1 VGRLEACPTLYTPT
15 MSSAAHDA
23 KDENPYSPPASTSEV
38 DEPRPQERH
47 NFLSLVVYNV
57 LMRTGWI
64 FKTESS
70 IMPAVLD
77 SFELL
82 GTPRWALAWMRGALP
97 LLNRFGQ
104 SVPPLM
110 MSRQIKIMPRK
121 KWAFVA
127 TTTSMTLIFAVL
139 TTIWLVPGLIRPH
152 TGPITWLVPLVYLT
166 LYAAFFMAVG
176 VNQLTYNTIQGKL
189 IRVTHRGRLL
199 MIADSLGATSAVI
212 CAITLL
218 PQWLREKDADFHW
231 IFGFSTALFGLSS
244 LTAWALREEP
254 DAHEQPPQSFWKPF
268 VTAWRTLRED
278 ANFCRLGIVAA
289 LFSTSL
295 VLFPHYQALAREKLH
310 LGFDYLVWWVV
321 AQNIGTGLFSILTG
335 PLADRFGNRLS
346 LRILTLLIA
355 AAPQLAL
362 IFVQLLGTGEAAGE
376 QRGLAFAMVFLLVG
390 MTPVAQK
397 TFNNYTLEI
406 CQPADHPRYLSTLN
420 LCMAAPIFL
429 SPLVGGLIGLVGF
442 PPVYHGITALLLAGA
457 LLCNFLQEPRER
469 VKAVFTAGDESL

>member
-1 VGRLEACPTLYTPT
+1 MDAGAKLRYFGSVYTAP
-15 MSSAAHDA
+15 MNAAAHDA
-23 KDENPYSPPASTSEV
+23 KDEDESLPAPLTSAV
-38 DEPRPQERH
+38 DEPRPDERH
-47 NFLSLVVYNV
+47 NFLTLVVYNV

-82 GTPRWALAWMRGALP
+82 GTPKWALAWMRGALP

-110 MSRQIKIMPRK
+110 MARRIKIMPRK

-127 TTTSMTLIFAVL
+127 TTSSMTLIFAVL
-139 TTIWLVPGLIRPH
+139 TAIWLVPGLVKPQ
-152 TGPITWLVPLVYLT
+152 TGIVTWLIPLAYLI

-176 VNQLTYNTIQGKL
+176 INQLTYNTIQGKL

-199 MIADSLGATSAVI
+199 MIADSIGATSAVL
-212 CAITLL
+212 CALTLL
-218 PQWLREKDADFHW
+218 PQWLREDGADFHW
-231 IFGFSTALFGLSS
+231 IFGFSTLLFGISS
-244 LTAWALREEP
+244 LTAWILREQP
-254 DAHEQPPQSFWKPF
+254 DSHEQAPQPLWKPF
-268 VTAWRTLRED
+268 VTAWRTLQED
-278 ANFCRLGIVAA
+278 ANFRRLGLVAA

-355 AAPQLAL
+355 AAPQLAIIL
-362 IFVQLLGTGEAAGE
+362 VQIPQTG
-376 QRGLAFAMVFLLVG
+376 GLAFAMVFLLVG

-406 CQPADHPRYLSTLN
+406 ARPADHPRYLSTLN

-429 SPLVGGLIGLVGF
+429 SPLIGGLIGLIGF

-457 LLCNFLQEPRER
+457 LISTTLQEPRER
-469 VKAVFTAGDESL
+469 LKTVITPGDESL

>member
-1 VGRLEACPTLYTPT
+1 
-15 MSSAAHDA
+15 MNSAAHEA
-23 KDENPYSPPASTSEV
+23 MDEEEPLPAPLTSAV
-38 DEPRPQERH
+38 DEPRPDERH
-47 NFLSLVVYNV
+47 NFVTLVVYNV

-77 SFELL
+77 SFETL

-121 KWAFVA
+121 KWAFVG
-127 TTTSMTLIFAVL
+127 TTTSMTFIFAVL
-139 TTIWLVPGLIRPH
+139 TAIWLVPGLIQPH
-152 TGPITWLVPLVYLT
+152 TGLITWLIPLVYLI

-189 IRVTHRGRLL
+189 IRVSHRGRLL
-199 MIADSLGATSAVI
+199 MIADTIGAISAI
-212 CAITLL
+212 FFAITLL
-218 PQWLREKDADFHW
+218 SRWLREDSADFHW

-244 LTAWALREEP
+244 LTAWVLREQP
-254 DAHEQPPQSFWKPF
+254 DSHDQPPQSFWKPF

-278 ANFCRLGIVAA
+278 ANFRRLGIVAA
-289 LFSTSL
+289 LFSSSL
-295 VLFPHYQALAREKLH
+295 MLFPHYQTLAREQLH
-310 LGFDYLVWWVV
+310 LGFDYLLWWVV
-321 AQNIGTGLFSILTG
+321 AQNAGTGLFSILTG

-362 IFVQLLGTGEAAGE
+362 IVVQIPQAG
-376 QRGLAFAMVFLLVG
+376 GLAFAMVFLLVG

-406 CQPADHPRYLSTLN
+406 ARPADHPRYLSTLN

-429 SPLVGGLIGLVGF
+429 SPLVGGLVGLVGF
-442 PPVYHGITALLLAGA
+442 PPVYHGITVLLLAGA
-457 LLCNFLQEPRER
+457 FLSMTLQEPRER
-469 VKAVFTAGDESL
+469 LKTVITPGDDSL

>member
-1 VGRLEACPTLYTPT
+1 MKA
-15 MSSAAHDA
+15 AAHDA
-23 KDENPYSPPASTSEV
+23 KDEEKPLPAPLTSAI
-38 DEPRPQERH
+38 DEPRPDERH
-47 NFLSLVVYNV
+47 NFLTLVVYNV

-77 SFELL
+77 SFEML
-82 GTPRWALAWMRGALP
+82 GTPKWALASMRGALP

-110 MSRQIKIMPRK
+110 MARQIKIMPKK

-127 TTTSMTLIFAVL
+127 TTTSMTLIFAIL
-139 TTIWLVPGLIRPH
+139 TAIWLVPGLVAPH
-152 TGPITWLVPLVYLT
+152 TGMVTWLLPLVYLI

-199 MIADSLGATSAVI
+199 MVADFVGAMSAVFF
-212 CAITLL
+212 ALTLL
-218 PQWLREKDADFHW
+218 PRWLREDGADFQW
-231 IFGFSTALFGLSS
+231 IFGFSTMLFGISS
-244 LTAWALREEP
+244 LTAWIIREQP
-254 DAHEQPPQSFWKPF
+254 DAHDQPPQPLWKPF
-268 VTAWRTLRED
+268 VIAWRTLRED
-278 ANFCRLGIVAA
+278 ANFCRLGMVAA

-321 AQNIGTGLFSILTG
+321 AQNIGTGLFSIITG

-362 IFVQLLGTGEAAGE
+362 ILVQIPETGGLG
-376 QRGLAFAMVFLLVG
+376 FAMVFLLVG

-406 CQPADHPRYLSTLN
+406 ARPADHPRYLSTLN

-442 PPVYHGITALLLAGA
+442 PPVYHGISLLLLAGA
-457 LLCNFLQEPRER
+457 ILSTTLQEPRER
-469 VKAVFTAGDESL
+469 LKSVVISSDESL

>member
-1 VGRLEACPTLYTPT
+1 MNGAARDANDEDEPAPAPPTSL
-15 MSSAAHDA
+15 
-23 KDENPYSPPASTSEV
+23 V
-38 DEPRPQERH
+38 DEPRPEERH
-47 NFLSLVVYNV
+47 NFLTLVFYNV

-82 GTPRWALAWMRGALP
+82 GTPKWALAWMRGALP

-110 MSRQIKIMPRK
+110 MARRIKIMPRK

-127 TTTSMTLIFAVL
+127 TTSSMTLIFATL
-139 TTIWLVPGLIRPH
+139 TAIWLVPGLIKPH
-152 TGPITWLVPLVYLT
+152 TGLITWLIPLVYLV

-176 VNQLTYNTIQGKL
+176 INQLTYNTIQGKL

-199 MIADSLGATSAVI
+199 MVADSIGATSAVI
-212 CAITLL
+212 CALTLL
-218 PQWLREKDADFHW
+218 PQWLRKDGADFQW
-231 IFGFSTALFGLSS
+231 IFGFSTLLFGISS
-244 LTAWALREEP
+244 LTAWVIREQP
-254 DAHEQPPQSFWKPF
+254 DSHEQPSQPLWKPF
-268 VTAWRTLRED
+268 VIAWRTLRED
-278 ANFCRLGIVAA
+278 GNFCRLGMVAA

-295 VLFPHYQALAREKLH
+295 VLFPHYQALAREQLH

-362 IFVQLLGTGEAAGE
+362 VFAQLPGVGHYTFWL
-376 QRGLAFAMVFLLVG
+376 VFFLVG

-406 CQPADHPRYLSTLN
+406 CQAADHPRYLSTLN

-429 SPLVGGLIGLVGF
+429 SPLVGGLIGLIGF
-442 PPVYHGITALLLAGA
+442 HPVYHGITALLLAGA
-457 LLCNFLQEPRER
+457 LTSTTLQEPRER
-469 VKAVFTAGDESL
+469 LKTIITPGDESL

>member
-1 VGRLEACPTLYTPT
+1 MNV
-15 MSSAAHDA
+15 AAHDA
-23 KDENPYSPPASTSEV
+23 KDEDEFVPAPLTSTI
-38 DEPRPQERH
+38 DEPRPDEQH
-47 NFLSLVVYNV
+47 NFLTLVFYNV

-77 SFELL
+77 SFEQL
-82 GTPRWALAWMRGALP
+82 GTPKWALAWMRGALL

-110 MSRQIKIMPRK
+110 MARRIKIMPRK

-127 TTTSMTLIFAVL
+127 TTTSMTLIFATL
-139 TTIWLVPGLIRPH
+139 TAIWLVPGLIKPH
-152 TGPITWLVPLVYLT
+152 TGLITWFIPLVYLI

-199 MIADSLGATSAVI
+199 MVADFLGAISAVI
-212 CAITLL
+212 CAVALL
-218 PQWLREKDADFHW
+218 PQWLREKDADFQW
-231 IFGFSTALFGLSS
+231 IFGFSTMLFGISS
-244 LTAWALREEP
+244 LTAWIIREQP
-254 DAHEQPPQSFWKPF
+254 DSHEQPRQSIWKPF
-268 VTAWRTLRED
+268 VIAWRTLQED
-278 ANFCRLGIVAA
+278 ANFCRLGVVAA

-295 VLFPHYQALAREKLH
+295 VLFPHYQALARENLH
-310 LGFDYLVWWVV
+310 LGFDYLWWWVV
-321 AQNIGTGLFSILTG
+321 AQNIGTGLFSVLTG

-362 IFVQLLGTGEAAGE
+362 ILVQLPQTGGLG
-376 QRGLAFAMVFLLVG
+376 FAMVFLLVG

-406 CQPADHPRYLSTLN
+406 AGPADHPRYLSTLN
-420 LCMAAPIFL
+420 LCMAAPIFF
-429 SPLVGGLIGLVGF
+429 SPLVGGLIGLIGF

-457 LLCNFLQEPRER
+457 LVSTTLQEPRAR
-469 VKAVFTAGDESL
+469 LKTVITPGDESL

>member
-1 VGRLEACPTLYTPT
+1 MNP
-15 MSSAAHDA
+15 AAHDA
-23 KDENPYSPPASTSEV
+23 MDDEESLPAPLTSAV
-38 DEPRPQERH
+38 DEPRPDERH
-47 NFLSLVVYNV
+47 NFLTLVVYNV

-110 MSRQIKIMPRK
+110 MSRRIKIMPKK

-127 TTTSMTLIFAVL
+127 TTTSMTLIFAIL
-139 TTIWLVPGLIRPH
+139 TAIWLVPGLIKPH
-152 TGPITWLVPLVYLT
+152 TGVITWLIPLLYLV

-199 MIADSLGATSAVI
+199 MIADSIGATSAVI
-212 CAITLL
+212 CALTLL
-218 PQWLREKDADFHW
+218 PQWLREDNADFHW

-244 LTAWALREEP
+244 ITAWLLREQL
-254 DAHEQPPQSFWKPF
+254 DAHEQPPQPFLQPF

-278 ANFCRLGIVAA
+278 SNFRRLGIVAA

-295 VLFPHYQALAREKLH
+295 VLFPHYQALAREQLH

-321 AQNIGTGLFSILTG
+321 AQNIGTGLFSMLTG

-346 LRILTLLIA
+346 LRILTLFIA

-362 IFVQLLGTGEAAGE
+362 ILVQFSGTGGF
-376 QRGLAFAMVFLLVG
+376 AFAMVFLLVG

-406 CQPADHPRYLSTLN
+406 ARPADHPRYLSTLN

-442 PPVYHGITALLLAGA
+442 HPVYHGITALLLAGA
-457 LLCNFLQEPRER
+457 FLSTTLQEPRER
-469 VKAVFTAGDESL
+469 LKTLVTPGDESL

>member
-1 VGRLEACPTLYTPT
+1 MNP
-15 MSSAAHDA
+15 AAHDA
-23 KDENPYSPPASTSEV
+23 MDEEELLPAPLTSSV
-38 DEPRPQERH
+38 DEPRPDERH
-47 NFLSLVVYNV
+47 NFLTLVVYNV

-110 MSRQIKIMPRK
+110 MSRRIKIMPKK

-127 TTTSMTLIFAVL
+127 TTTSMTLIFAIL
-139 TTIWLVPGLIRPH
+139 TAIWLVPGLIKPH
-152 TGPITWLVPLVYLT
+152 TGVITWLIPLLYLV

-189 IRVTHRGRLL
+189 IRVSHRGRLL
-199 MIADSLGATSAVI
+199 MIADSIGAMSAVV
-212 CAITLL
+212 CALTLL
-218 PQWLREKDADFHW
+218 PQWLREDNADFHW
-231 IFGFSTALFGLSS
+231 IFGFSTALFGFSS
-244 LTAWALREEP
+244 ITAWLLHEQP
-254 DAHEQPPQSFWKPF
+254 DSHEQPPQPFLQPF

-278 ANFCRLGIVAA
+278 SNFCRLGIVAA

-295 VLFPHYQALAREKLH
+295 VLFPHYQALAREQLH

-321 AQNIGTGLFSILTG
+321 AQNIGTGIFSILTG

-362 IFVQLLGTGEAAGE
+362 ILVQFSGTGGF
-376 QRGLAFAMVFLLVG
+376 AFSMVFLLVG

-406 CQPADHPRYLSTLN
+406 ARPADHPRYLSTLN
-420 LCMAAPIFL
+420 LCMAMPIFL
-429 SPLVGGLIGLVGF
+429 SPIVGGLIGLVGF
-442 PPVYHGITALLLAGA
+442 HPVYHGITALLLAGA
-457 LLCNFLQEPRER
+457 FLSTTLQEPREPLKTL
-469 VKAVFTAGDESL
+469 VTPGDESL

>member
-1 VGRLEACPTLYTPT
+1 MKE
-15 MSSAAHDA
+15 AAHDA
-23 KDENPYSPPASTSEV
+23 KDVDESDAAPLTSAI
-38 DEPRPQERH
+38 DEPRPEERH
-47 NFLSLVVYNV
+47 NFLTLVFYNV

-82 GTPRWALAWMRGALP
+82 GTPKWALAWMRGALP

-110 MSRQIKIMPRK
+110 MARQIKIMPKK

-127 TTTSMTLIFAVL
+127 TTTSMTLIFAAL
-139 TTIWLVPGLIRPH
+139 TTIWLVPGIIKPH
-152 TGPITWLVPLVYLT
+152 VGLVTWLIPLVYLV
-166 LYAAFFMAVG
+166 LYAVFFMAVG

-189 IRVTHRGRLL
+189 IRVSHRGRLL
-199 MIADSLGATSAVI
+199 MIADSIGATSAVI
-212 CAITLL
+212 FAITLL
-218 PQWLREKDADFHW
+218 PQWLREDSADFQW
-231 IFGFSTALFGLSS
+231 IFGFSTLLFGISS
-244 LTAWALREEP
+244 LTAWAIREQP
-254 DAHEQPPQSFWKPF
+254 DSHQQPPQSFWKPF
-268 VTAWRTLRED
+268 VTAWRTLRKD

-321 AQNIGTGLFSILTG
+321 AQNVGTGVFSMVTG
-335 PLADRFGNRLS
+335 PIADRFGNRLS

-362 IFVQLLGTGEAAGE
+362 ILVQLPQTG
-376 QRGLAFAMVFLLVG
+376 GLAFAMVFLLVG

-406 CQPADHPRYLSTLN
+406 ARPADHPRYLSTLN

-429 SPLVGGLIGLVGF
+429 SPLIGGLIGLVGF

-457 LLCNFLQEPRER
+457 LLSATLQEPRER
-469 VKAVFTAGDESL
+469 IRTIITPGDESL

>member
-1 VGRLEACPTLYTPT
+1 MKG
-15 MSSAAHDA
+15 AAHDA
-23 KDENPYSPPASTSEV
+23 KDEDEPPPAPLTSAV
-38 DEPRPQERH
+38 DEPRPEERH
-47 NFLSLVVYNV
+47 NFLTLVVYNV

-110 MSRQIKIMPRK
+110 MSRRIKIMPRK

-127 TTTSMTLIFAVL
+127 TTTSMTLIFAAL
-139 TTIWLVPGLIRPH
+139 TAIWLVPGLIRPR
-152 TGPITWLVPLVYLT
+152 TGLVTWLIPLLYLV

-176 VNQLTYNTIQGKL
+176 INQLTYNTIQGKL

-199 MIADSLGATSAVI
+199 MIADSIGATSAVV
-212 CAITLL
+212 CALTLL
-218 PQWLREKDADFHW
+218 PQWLREDDADFQW
-231 IFGFSTALFGLSS
+231 IFGFSTVLFGISS
-244 LTAWALREEP
+244 LTAWSLREEP
-254 DAHEQPPQSFWKPF
+254 DSHEQPPQPLWKPF
-268 VTAWRTLRED
+268 VTAWRTLQED

-295 VLFPHYQALAREKLH
+295 VLFPHYQALAREELG

-335 PLADRFGNRLS
+335 PIADRFGNRLS

-362 IFVQLLGTGEAAGE
+362 ILVQLSDWGKAGFW
-376 QRGLAFAMVFLLVG
+376 LVFLLVG

-406 CQPADHPRYLSTLN
+406 ARPADHPRYLSTLS
-420 LCMAAPIFL
+420 LCMAAPIFVFSL
-429 SPLVGGLIGLVGF
+429 PIGGLIALVGF
-442 PPVYHGITALLLAGA
+442 PPVYHGVTALLLAGA
-457 LLCNFLQEPRER
+457 LLSTTLQEPRER
-469 VKAVFTAGDESL
+469 LRTVITPGDESL